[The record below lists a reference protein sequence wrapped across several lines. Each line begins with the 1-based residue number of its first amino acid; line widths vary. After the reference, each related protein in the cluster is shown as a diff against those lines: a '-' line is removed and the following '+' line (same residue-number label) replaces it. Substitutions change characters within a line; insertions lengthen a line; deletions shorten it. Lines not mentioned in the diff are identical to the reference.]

1 MVSVVFQ
8 IFLRM
13 GSSDDERQINRW
25 KRVVASFKS
34 KIINMIKD
42 DRDKFD
48 DYSVSS
54 KIREVFAINWK

>member
-54 KIREVFAINWK
+54 KIREAFCN

>member
-8 IFLRM
+8 IFFRM
-13 GSSDDERQINRW
+13 RSSDDERQINRW
-25 KRVVASFKS
+25 KRVVASFES

-42 DRDKFD
+42 DPDKFD

-54 KIREVFAINWK
+54 KIREVFCN